1 MQRCGR
7 LPLQCSEFKRWAA
20 IVFVEPLSVEYISDN
35 ISAEKGPEVEE
46 VGGLDLLLE
55 AASSLQD
62 TAQRA
67 GSPSAL
73 EQEQGSPQAMQVFT
87 GLGLKTEPESST
99 LEVRQTGSLGRH
111 WLVHSCWYGNKGLT
125 RCLNTFT
132 SKWL

>member
-62 TAQRA
+62 TAERA
-67 GSPSAL
+67 GSPLISERGGAPSK
-73 EQEQGSPQAMQVFT
+73 EQAPPQATQVST
-87 GLGLKTEPESST
+87 GVALGADLERRT
-99 LEVRQTGSLGRH
+99 LGVRQAASLGRRR
-111 WLVHSCWYGNKGLT
+111 LVHSCWHAYTGQT
-125 RCLNTFT
+125 VA
-132 SKWL
+132 